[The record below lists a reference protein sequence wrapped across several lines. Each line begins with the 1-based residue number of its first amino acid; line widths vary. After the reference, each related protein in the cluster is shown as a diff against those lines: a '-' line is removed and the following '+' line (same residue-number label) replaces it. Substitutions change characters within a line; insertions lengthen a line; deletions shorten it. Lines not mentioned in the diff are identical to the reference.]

1 MYIFYRMIEYYS
13 HIRKTLTILSG
24 FYFPRY
30 FFQSFKLLFLIQ
42 LLFQGIMPGLNANE
56 IPVSYDF
63 DIRFS
68 EPGHSVYI
76 HQNIKILNNSIFDLD
91 TIYFHISPNAFASSR
106 SQFYQ
111 DSENLLNEPLR
122 LNIQTITA
130 EGKACRFNIPKIMS
144 IAVILPQII
153 AAGDSITLEIDYTMT
168 IPEGKHPS
176 CPSYSG
182 VNFRLINFY
191 PKIEQISPRGWT
203 PGTYEHLEQSG
214 ISSAVHGLRIHLP
227 DNYSVISSLDIDT
240 VFNSGEKEIIHRFRK
255 ASIRDL
261 AIVFSSNQTVIP
273 FQHNNISVQLM
284 VPKTVERRFR
294 LSKNILLEKVT
305 KSILDDYSARI
316 IPYPHSHLAVS
327 SSNIPGGITT
337 SNLIILGAREI
348 NDISNLDYNSIHRY
362 AQSIADQ
369 YFHYYVFEDP
379 EASDWINIGL
389 AAYTANTFMDSKYKD
404 LLKIYQMQ
412 IPTESKP
419 TDTMLRLATLA
430 ADQEKIGRPLQ
441 SPLAKSNTP
450 LLMEHIQYYKSQKV
464 LEMIHYY
471 VGDSLFQSSL
481 LEFLEKYRYHP
492 TRSQDF
498 IGILEEK
505 SGKDLSLFQE
515 LWIDAENIPDIKIK
529 QVKRSYNSI
538 GDRYTTRIIT
548 QGEALK
554 VLPVEIEAVDQKF
567 DTLRSFSNICRNG
580 RDTILFYSQLPLRK
594 IALDPHRNIW
604 EFNRLNNHYPSK
616 ILFNFL
622 IAAPTIDAYQI
633 FYYPTIDFNERDLS
647 RIGLK
652 FRGRYWIN
660 MRPIF
665 PSQSL
670 DEWTLGL
677 NYGIRSKTVG
687 YDVSY
692 STSILALFFRPRI
705 RFRSRDYFGLNETSL
720 SSEIYIGKINYPLL
734 HKIQGYKKLNI
745 GVQYQNVRTL
755 EFLNTNSWQTG
766 KLLNPYVEFVNF
778 HNWGDFRHITR
789 LNFSAGIP
797 ELDTD
802 YRFQKL
808 IFDTQVKYRPGR
820 NLWLYQR
827 LFLGISGG
835 LIPLQ
840 NYFYFFG
847 KNTLDNMSFES
858 FRLVKG
864 AGDMRGYGAASPKGR
879 NIITGNTEFRWSYV
893 AIEPT
898 VFDLIVFFDSG
909 LISQSVYDIHPGQL
923 KFDAGIGTEFNALE
937 TFTVG
942 VHLPFWVSHPVD
954 DKPQFA
960 PRWVLSVD
968 LNL

>member
-1 MYIFYRMIEYYS
+1 
-13 HIRKTLTILSG
+13 
-24 FYFPRY
+24 
-30 FFQSFKLLFLIQ
+30 
-42 LLFQGIMPGLNANE
+42 
-56 IPVSYDF
+56 
-63 DIRFS
+63 
-68 EPGHSVYI
+68 
-76 HQNIKILNNSIFDLD
+76 
-91 TIYFHISPNAFASSR
+91 IYFHIIPNAYASPR

-130 EGKACRFNIPKIMS
+130 GGKPCLFNIPKTMS
-144 IAVILPQII
+144 MVVVLPQNIPV
-153 AAGDSITLEIDYTMT
+153 GDSADIEIDYTLT
-168 IPEGKHPS
+168 IPEGRHPL

-182 VNFRLINFY
+182 SNFHLINFY
-191 PKIEQISPRGWT
+191 PKIERLTPRGWT
-203 PGTYEHLEQSG
+203 PETYERLELSC
-214 ISSAVHGLRIHLP
+214 ISPAFHSMSIRLP
-227 DNYSVISSLDIDT
+227 DTYSVVSSLDIDT
-240 VFNSGEKEIIHRFRK
+240 VFIAEEREIIHRFQR

-273 FQHNNISVQLM
+273 FDHGNISVQLM
-284 VPKTVERRFR
+284 MPKAVERRFR
-294 LSKNILLEKVT
+294 LSKNTLLEMVT
-305 KSILDDYSARI
+305 KSILDYYSARI
-316 IPYPHSHLAVS
+316 FPYPHSHLAVTG
-327 SSNIPGGITT
+327 SNIPGGVTT
-337 SNLIILGAREI
+337 SNLIILGSKEI
-348 NDISNLDYNSIHRY
+348 KEISALDYSSIHRY

-369 YFHYYVFEDP
+369 YFHYYIFEDP
-379 EASDWINIGL
+379 DASNWINAGL
-389 AAYTANTFMDSKYKD
+389 AGYAANTYMTGQYKS
-404 LLKIYQMQ
+404 LSRILQIQM
-412 IPTESKP
+412 PTESKP
-419 TDTMLRLATLA
+419 ADTVLRLAALA

-441 SPLAKSNTP
+441 SPLTRNNTP
-450 LLMEHIQYYKSQKV
+450 LLMEQIHHYKSQKV
-464 LEMIHYY
+464 LGMIHYY
-471 VGDSLFQSSL
+471 VGDSLFQNCI
-481 LEFLEKYRYHP
+481 LEFLDIYRYRP

-498 IGILEEK
+498 IRIVEEK

-515 LWIDAENIPDIKIK
+515 LWIDSENIPDVKIR
-529 QVKRSYNSI
+529 QVKRFHDPTTN
-538 GDRYTTRIIT
+538 RYETRVIT
-548 QGEALK
+548 QGDALK
-554 VLPVEIEAVDQKF
+554 ALPVEIEAVDEKF
-567 DTLRSFSNICRNG
+567 DTLRTFTNIRSSG
-580 RDTILFYSQLPLRK
+580 RDTIIFYSQSPLRK
-594 IALDPHRNIW
+594 IALDPRRNIW
-604 EFNRLNNHYPSK
+604 EFNRLNNNYPSK

-622 IAAPTIDAYQI
+622 IAVPSIDAYQI
-633 FYYPTIDFNERDLS
+633 FYYPTYDFNQRDLG

-670 DEWTLGL
+670 DEWMLGL

-692 STSILALFFRPRI
+692 STSILALFFQPRI

-720 SSEIYIGKINYPLL
+720 KTEIYIGKINYPLV

-745 GVQYQNVRTL
+745 GIDYQNVRTL
-755 EFLNTNSWQTG
+755 EFLNENNWQKG
-766 KLLNPYVEFVNF
+766 KLLNPFAEFINF
-778 HNWGDFRHITR
+778 HNWGDYRHITR
-789 LNFSAGIP
+789 VNFSAGIP

-808 IFDTQVKYRPGR
+808 IFDTQVKYRPSR
-820 NLWLYQR
+820 DLWLYQR

-835 LIPLQ
+835 QIPLQ

-879 NIITGNTEFRWSYV
+879 NIITSNTEFRWSYA

-898 VFDLIVFFDSG
+898 VFDLIMFFDSG
-909 LISQSVYDIHPGQL
+909 LISQSVHDIHTDQL
-923 KFDAGIGTEFNALE
+923 KYDAGIGTEFNVIE

-942 VHLPFWVSHPVD
+942 LHIPFWVSHPVD

-960 PRWVLSVD
+960 LRWVLSVD

>member
-1 MYIFYRMIEYYS
+1 
-13 HIRKTLTILSG
+13 
-24 FYFPRY
+24 
-30 FFQSFKLLFLIQ
+30 
-42 LLFQGIMPGLNANE
+42 MPELNANE
-56 IPVSYDF
+56 ITGSYDF

-68 EPGHSVYI
+68 EPGHTVYI
-76 HQNIKILNNSIFDLD
+76 HQNIKINNNSTFNLD
-91 TIYFHISPNAFASSR
+91 TIYFHITPNAFASSR

-130 EGKACRFNIPKIMS
+130 GGKPCLFNIPKTMS
-144 IAVILPQII
+144 MAVILPNNIPV
-153 AAGDSITLEIDYTMT
+153 GDSTNIEIDYTLT
-168 IPEGKHPS
+168 IPEGKHPA

-182 VNFRLINFY
+182 SNFRLIDFY
-191 PKIEQISPRGWT
+191 PKIERITPHGWT
-203 PGTYEHLEQSG
+203 PETYERLEQSCL
-214 ISSAVHGLRIHLP
+214 SPAIHSMSIRLP
-227 DNYSVISSLDIDT
+227 DSYSVISSLAIDT
-240 VFNSGEKEIIHRFRK
+240 VFIAGEKEKIHRFKK
-255 ASIRDL
+255 ATIRDL
-261 AIVFSSNQTVIP
+261 AIVFSTNQTVIP
-273 FQHNNISVQLM
+273 FEHAGISVQLM
-284 VPKTVERRFR
+284 VPKAVERRFR
-294 LSKNILLEKVT
+294 LSKNILLEMVT

-316 IPYPHSHLAVS
+316 IPYPHPHLAVT
-327 SSNIPGGITT
+327 SSNIPGGVTT
-337 SNLIILGAREI
+337 SNLIILGPNGI
-348 NDISNLDYNSIHRY
+348 NDISALDYNSIHRY

-369 YFHYYVFEDP
+369 YFHYYIYEAPD
-379 EASDWINIGL
+379 ASDWINIGL
-389 AAYTANTFMDSKYKD
+389 AAYTANAYMTSQYKT
-404 LLKIYQMQ
+404 LLKINQMQ

-419 TDTMLRLATLA
+419 TDTILRLAALA

-441 SPLAKSNTP
+441 SPLTRSNTP
-450 LLMEHIQYYKSQKV
+450 LLMEQIQHYKSQKV
-464 LEMIHYY
+464 LGMIHYY
-471 VGDSLFQSSL
+471 VGDSLFQNCL
-481 LEFLEKYRYHP
+481 LEFLEKYRYRP

-498 IGILEEK
+498 IRIVEEK
-505 SGKDLSLFQE
+505 SGKNLSLFQE
-515 LWIDAENIPDIKIK
+515 LWIDSENIPDIKIK
-529 QVKRSYNSI
+529 QVKRSHDPI
-538 GDRYTTRIIT
+538 IDRYMTRIIT
-548 QGEALK
+548 QGDALK
-554 VLPVEIEAVDQKF
+554 ALPIEIEAVDKKF
-567 DTLRSFSNICRNG
+567 DTLRTFTHMHSSG

-594 IALDPHRNIW
+594 IALDPRRNIW
-604 EFNRLNNHYPSK
+604 EFNRLNNNYPSK

-622 IAAPTIDAYQI
+622 IAVPTIDAYQI
-633 FYYPTIDFNERDLS
+633 FYYPTFDFNERDLS
-647 RIGLK
+647 RIGIK

-660 MRPIF
+660 MRPVF

-677 NYGIRSKTVG
+677 NYGLRSKTVG

-692 STSILALFFRPRI
+692 STSILALFFQPRI
-705 RFRSRDYFGLNETSL
+705 RFRFRDYFGLNEISL
-720 SSEIYIGKINYPLL
+720 KTEIYIGKINYPLV
-734 HKIQGYKKLNI
+734 HKIQGYKKLNLGI
-745 GVQYQNVRTL
+745 EYQNVRTL
-755 EFLNTNSWQTG
+755 EFLNENNWQKG
-766 KLLNPYVEFVNF
+766 KLLNPFAEFINF
-778 HNWGDFRHITR
+778 HNWGDLRHITR
-789 LNFSAGIP
+789 FNFSAGIP

-827 LFLGISGG
+827 FFLGISGG
-835 LIPLQ
+835 QIPLQ

-879 NIITGNTEFRWSYV
+879 NILTGNTEFRWRYV

-909 LISQSVYDIHPGQL
+909 LISQSVYNIHTDQL

-942 VHLPFWVSHPVD
+942 MHIPFWVSHPVD

-960 PRWVLSVD
+960 LRWVLSVD